1 MGIKTGAA
9 IRAARTGAKLT
20 QTALAKAVGLTPGEI
35 GKAERGELELSKEA
49 LKAVAK
55 AAGVTQTSLLNAEQ
69 APKAEKAPKKE
80 SGPLKLTAAETKL
93 IKLYRKATPEQKSDI
108 NRILNG
114 EKTEVEQLVDALLGD
129 KWKKKVKRK

>member
-1 MGIKTGAA
+1 MGIKTGEA

-80 SGPLKLTAAETKL
+80 SSPLKLTAAETKL

>member
-1 MGIKTGAA
+1 MGIKTGEA

-20 QTALAKAVGLTPGEI
+20 QAALAKAAGLTPGEI

-80 SGPLKLTAAETKL
+80 SSPLKLTAAETKL

>member
-1 MGIKTGAA
+1 MGIKTGEA
-9 IRAARTGAKLT
+9 IRAARTGAKLP

-80 SGPLKLTAAETKL
+80 SSPLKLTAAETKL

>member
-1 MGIKTGAA
+1 MGIKTGEA

-20 QTALAKAVGLTPGEI
+20 QAALAKAVGLTPGEI

-49 LKAVAK
+49 LKAIAK

>member
-1 MGIKTGAA
+1 MGIKTGEA

>member
-1 MGIKTGAA
+1 MGIKTGEA

-20 QTALAKAVGLTPGEI
+20 QAALAKAVGLTPGEI

-69 APKAEKAPKKE
+69 APKAEKTPKKE

>member
-1 MGIKTGAA
+1 MGIKTGEA

-20 QTALAKAVGLTPGEI
+20 QAALAKAVGLTPGEI

-55 AAGVTQTSLLNAEQ
+55 AAGVTQASLLNAEQ

>member
-1 MGIKTGAA
+1 MGIKTGEA

-20 QTALAKAVGLTPGEI
+20 QAALAKAAGLTPGEI

-69 APKAEKAPKKE
+69 APKTEKAPKKE

-129 KWKKKVKRK
+129 KWEKKVKRK

>member
-1 MGIKTGAA
+1 MGIKTGEA

-20 QTALAKAVGLTPGEI
+20 QAALAKAVGLTPGEI

-69 APKAEKAPKKE
+69 APKKE

>member
-1 MGIKTGAA
+1 MGIKTGEA
-9 IRAARTGAKLT
+9 IRTARTGAKLT